1 MPITLQ
7 DNATKTA
14 IANALIGVI
23 EAAATARILIRDSGN
38 ATLVTLPMNATGAN
52 RFGTVTNGVA
62 SSEDIPSQTASAGG
76 TAANFVLE
84 APNGTP
90 ILTGTVTA
98 TGGGG
103 DLTINNTTIT
113 TGDLVD
119 PAVLTLRAPNS

>member
-23 EAAATARILIRDSGN
+23 EAAATARILIRDASN
-38 ATLVTLPMNATGAN
+38 NTLVTLPFGTAAN
-52 RFGTVTNGVA
+52 RFGSPTNGVA
-62 SSEDIPSQTASAGG
+62 SSEDIGSQTASGSG

-84 APNGTP
+84 APNGTA

-113 TGDLVD
+113 SGDLVD
-119 PAVLTLRAPNS
+119 PGVLTLRAPNS